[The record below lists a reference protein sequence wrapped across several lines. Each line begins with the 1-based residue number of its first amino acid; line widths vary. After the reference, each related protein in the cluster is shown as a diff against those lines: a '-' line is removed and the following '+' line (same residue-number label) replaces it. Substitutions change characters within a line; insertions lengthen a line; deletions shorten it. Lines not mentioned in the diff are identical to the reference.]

1 MGVIIFNGG
10 ESMDDIEFFDSF
22 IDELKDEEFDIL
34 ELNAEKF

>member
-1 MGVIIFNGG
+1 
-10 ESMDDIEFFDSF
+10 MDDIEFFDSF